1 MLCVLLLV
9 ALLGLAGALPFEQT
23 AFWDFSM
30 DDGPAL
36 QNDEEASGIFPTS
49 GVPDFEDVVTTYGG
63 LCPFGCHCH
72 LRVVQC
78 SDLGIGAGSQDSWVL
93 SPALGGEWGLVG

>member
-78 SDLGIGAGSQDSWVL
+78 SDLGMPGRRGSCPSSGVV
-93 SPALGGEWGLVG
+93 SGG